1 MVKCSE
7 EDLDRT
13 FAALADP
20 TRRAL
25 LARLETET
33 EGMPVSAL
41 ASPFSMSLP
50 GILKHLKVLSDA
62 GLVSRSKQGRT
73 VTCRLNAAPMAEA
86 MDWLDRYQHF
96 WTERLDSL
104 ATFVEEDKCPPT
116 RPSQPNQ
123 ASPSSG
129 DSTPRRKESTPLG
142 RTPRR

>member
-50 GILKHLKVLSDA
+50 GILKHLKVLSDS

-104 ATFVEEDKCPPT
+104 ATFVEEDPYPPA
-116 RPSQPNQ
+116 RPLQPNQ
-123 ASPSSG
+123 PSPSSG
-129 DSTPRRKESTPLG
+129 GSTPRRKGSTRFG